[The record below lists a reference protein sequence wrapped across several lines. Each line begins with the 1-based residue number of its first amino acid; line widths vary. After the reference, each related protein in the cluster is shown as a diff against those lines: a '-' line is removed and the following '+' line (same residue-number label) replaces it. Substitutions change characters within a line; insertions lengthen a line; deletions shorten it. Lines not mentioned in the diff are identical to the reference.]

1 MGRFINP
8 FTDWGFKQIFGREI
22 TKDLLISF
30 LNDLF
35 DGKHH
40 VTDLTFLDKEQ
51 LPEAKDMRGVVYDI
65 YCKTADGKNVIVEMQ
80 TDIRNIFLTD
90 HYSMQ
95 HARWLDKVKRDCGT
109 IVLCRYIR
117 YVL

>member
-65 YCKTADGKNVIVEMQ
+65 YCKTADGKNVIV
-80 TDIRNIFLTD
+80 
-90 HYSMQ
+90 
-95 HARWLDKVKRDCGT
+95 
-109 IVLCRYIR
+109 
-117 YVL
+117 